1 MVPTPSLLSA
11 LAVRF
16 YTEEDKTV
24 TILGDSLR
32 YDTCIYL
39 GLNYTMERANSA
51 VIERYGLV
59 GTDAIIA
66 ETEAN
71 RIGEAYHILFKSKND
86 ARNAVH
92 SVKSSVDLGF

>member
-1 MVPTPSLLSA
+1 MV
-11 LAVRF
+11 
-16 YTEEDKTV
+16 
-24 TILGDSLR
+24 
-32 YDTCIYL
+32 
-39 GLNYTMERANSA
+39 
-51 VIERYGLV
+51 LV
-59 GTDAIIA
+59 GTDAILA